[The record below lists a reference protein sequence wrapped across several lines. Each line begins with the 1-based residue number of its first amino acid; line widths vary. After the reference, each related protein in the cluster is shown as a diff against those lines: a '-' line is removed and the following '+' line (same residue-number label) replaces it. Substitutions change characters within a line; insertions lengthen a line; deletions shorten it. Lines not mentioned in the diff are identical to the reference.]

1 MGEEGEESSA
11 FEDLE
16 ALYREAKELIE
27 ELVGANELEATIRFL
42 AWLNTRV
49 LEPKGA
55 RLIVVGG
62 LAAEIYSG
70 RSYRTL
76 DADVIVE
83 ADHQTLDMLRRLL
96 EMLGERP
103 SREYLV
109 PGIPKAIDIVST
121 TAKDIVL
128 VELETPEGKLY
139 IESPEDTIAT
149 CLRGWKYW
157 QSTEDRDKALA
168 ILMAWKDKLDYNY
181 LQQKTGKDTTLEH
194 LKKLLQLIHSY
205 NKQTKTNF

>member
-1 MGEEGEESSA
+1 MGEEGEKGSA
-11 FEDLE
+11 FESLE
-16 ALYREAKELIE
+16 ALYREARQLIE
-27 ELVGANELEATIRFL
+27 KLANTGELEATVRFL

-49 LEPKGA
+49 LEPRGA

-83 ADHQTLDMLRRLL
+83 ADPQTLDLLRRLL

-109 PGIPKAIDIVST
+109 PGIPKAIDIVAT
-121 TAKDIVL
+121 VAKDIVL

-139 IESPEDTIAT
+139 IESPEDAITA

-181 LQQKTGKDTTLEH
+181 LRQKAQKDTTLDH
-194 LKKLLQLIHSY
+194 LERLLKLIDSY
-205 NKQTKTNF
+205 NEQT